1 MSGTVGAEAKPNAY
15 WRNTM
20 QDSATD
26 LPRAGEDVIFRL
38 EDKPAFAP
46 ALLAAIQHLLAAFVN
61 IIAPAIVIGAALGLG
76 PYIPYLIATSLFV
89 SGVAT
94 WIQSQKIGPV
104 GSGLLSL
111 QGTSFAFVAA
121 LITSGKI
128 AQAGGASPEEILAT
142 IFGVCAVASFIE
154 IGIAFALPWLRR
166 VITPV
171 VSGSVVVLIGM
182 SLILVSIRDI
192 GGGAGADNFGNGTNV
207 GLAAFVIAVI
217 LACQFATNPMV
228 RVSSIVIGLV
238 AGTVMAI
245 ATGNVS
251 APDFSTV
258 PVFSVPVPFRFG
270 FDFDWVSFIPVAFMF
285 IITSLETMGD
295 ITGTSRVSGEP
306 TEGEVFEER
315 VKGGVLADG
324 VNSLLAALFA
334 TFPNT
339 TFSQN
344 TGVVQ
349 LTGVAS
355 RHVGRYIAVILVVLG
370 LFPILGAVLQQIPRP
385 VLGGSTFVMFS
396 LIVVSGIRIIGSQ
409 HLTRKDTITVALSVG
424 MGLGVQLLPEVLSFL
439 PPLWKQ
445 IFSSGITTGG
455 LTAILCGLLLPE
467 YGRKPV
473 MQERVTEAPSA

>member
-1 MSGTVGAEAKPNAY
+1 
-15 WRNTM
+15 M
-20 QDSATD
+20 QDNAAH
-26 LPRAGEDVIFRL
+26 RHRHHEDVIYRL
-38 EDKPAFAP
+38 EDKPAFTP
-46 ALLAAIQHLLAAFVN
+46 ALLAATQHLLAAFVN

-76 PYIPYLIATSLFV
+76 PYVPYLIATSLFV

-94 WIQSQKIGPV
+94 WIQSQKVGPV

-128 AQAGGASPEEILAT
+128 AQEGGATPEEVLAT

-154 IGIAFALPWLRR
+154 IGIAYALPWLRR

-192 GGGAGADNFGNGTNV
+192 GGGVGAADFGNGTNV
-207 GLAAFVIAVI
+207 MLAAFVVAVI
-217 LACQFATNPMV
+217 LGCQFSTNPMI

-238 AGTVMAI
+238 TGTLLALF
-245 ATGNVS
+245 TGNVAS
-251 APDFSTV
+251 PNFSGV
-258 PVFSVPVPFRFG
+258 PIVSVPIPFRFG
-270 FDFDWVSFIPVAFMF
+270 LAFDWVSFIPIAFMF
-285 IITSLETMGD
+285 VITSLETMGD

-306 TEGEVFEER
+306 TEGKVFEER

-355 RHVGRYIAVILVVLG
+355 RHVGRYIAVILVILG

-409 HLTRKDTITVALSVG
+409 HMTKKDTITVALSVG
-424 MGLGVQLLPEVLSFL
+424 MGLGVQLLPDVLNFL

-467 YGRKPV
+467 HVRRPAL
-473 MQERVTEAPSA
+473 QAQPSEAS

>member
-1 MSGTVGAEAKPNAY
+1 M
-15 WRNTM
+15 NTPA
-20 QDSATD
+20 DA
-26 LPRAGEDVIFRL
+26 PDVSNDIRDDIVYRL
-38 EDKPAFAP
+38 EDKPAFVP
-46 ALLAAIQHLLAAFVN
+46 ALLAAVQHLLAAFVN

-89 SGVAT
+89 SGIAT
-94 WIQSQKIGPV
+94 WIQSQRVGIV

-128 AQAGGASPEEILAT
+128 AEAGGATPEEILST

-182 SLILVSIRDI
+182 SLIMVSLRDI
-192 GGGAGADNFGNGTNV
+192 GGGANAENFGSGTHI

-217 LACQFATNPMV
+217 LGCQFATHAMV

-238 AGTVMAI
+238 AGTALAF

-251 APDFSTV
+251 APDFSGV
-258 PVFSVPVPFRFG
+258 PLFSVPVPFRFG
-270 FDFDWVSFIPVAFMF
+270 LSFDWVSFIPVAFMF
-285 IITSLETMGD
+285 VITSLETMGD

-306 TEGEVFEER
+306 VEGEVFERR

-324 VNSLLAALFA
+324 VNSLLAAVFA

-355 RHVGRYIAVILVVLG
+355 RHVGRYIAVILVLLG

-396 LIVVSGIRIIGSQ
+396 LIVVSGIRIIGSHQ
-409 HLTRKDTITVALSVG
+409 LTRKDTITVALSVG
-424 MGLGVQLLPEVLSFL
+424 VGLGVQLVPDVLSFL
-439 PPLWKQ
+439 PPLWRQ

-455 LTAILCGLLLPE
+455 LTAILCGAFLPE
-467 YGRKPV
+467 MRTRSVALKY
-473 MQERVTEAPSA
+473 EEA